1 MQTRPLKAD
10 ETPSDLSRNG
20 YNASAHR
27 YLVWTTSLP
36 SPRLVW
42 LEKLLQHLG
51 PSTRSTARVLELGC
65 GAGVPCTLKLAQTVG
80 QLVATDI
87 SSAQL
92 DLARKHFQEAGISI
106 DDGNGKCEFRE
117 ADMLTLS
124 FPNAS
129 FDAICAFYSFIQL
142 STPGQLLM
150 LQRSFQWLRPGGY
163 ILLNVTTNPSEG
175 AVMEDWLGMKA
186 FWAGSGT
193 QATLSEMSDI
203 GFGIVERETIETEGD
218 AAFTW
223 IIAKKLSD
231 AVG

>member
-27 YLVWTTSLP
+27 YLEWTTSLP

-42 LEKLLQHLG
+42 LEKLLQRLG

-142 STPGQLLM
+142 SQPGQLLM

-163 ILLNVTTNPSEG
+163 ILLNVTKDPSEG
-175 AVMEDWLGMKA
+175 TVMEDWLGMNA

-193 QATLSEMSDI
+193 QVTLSEMSDI
-203 GFGIVERETIETEGD
+203 GFEIVERETIETEGD